1 MIQWV
6 RWQVTHKPRWAYIKV
21 ILLGSSV
28 TMVLCRHYTL
38 YPCTLKWISFAQNP
52 SNPTKSNPLRSNPI
66 QFNPIQSSPVQSV
79 ARCSQVIT
87 SVIFEACEL
96 FNESLAPWHCS
107 QCIGDPGQRRTES
120 GWKPLRRYSPKLCHL
135 RGLSFDLLWPAA
147 VCPPSRLNVGK
158 AFHAW
163 GRDLRLRGATGDTSK
178 ETVETSGLAV
188 DTSGLGLQSDGENI
202 LVRTPTN
209 KIRTVLYN
217 CLLASLGRSALVNAT
232 QSMYND
238 VNSSQPMKME
248 NRKHC
253 CGRE

>member
-1 MIQWV
+1 MIHWV

-38 YPCTLKWISFAQNP
+38 YPCTLKRIP
-52 SNPTKSNPLRSNPI
+52 LPTIHPTQPNPI
-66 QFNPIQSSPVQSV
+66 HSDPTHSDPIQSSPVQSV
-79 ARCSQVIT
+79 ARCSEVIT

-96 FNESLAPWHCS
+96 FNESLAPRHCS
-107 QCIGDPGQRRTES
+107 QCIVDPGQRRTES
-120 GWKPLRRYSPKLCHL
+120 GWRPLRRYSPKLCHL
-135 RGLSFDLLWPAA
+135 QGLSFDLLWPAA

-158 AFHAW
+158 AFYSW

-202 LVRTPTN
+202 LVRNSTT
-209 KIRTVLYN
+209 KISTVLYN
-217 CLLASLGRSALVNAT
+217 CLLASLERSALVNAT